1 MNKIFAAILT
11 ISLLAV
17 NAEAKKIKFD
27 YSVVNVPEE
36 GGVNFERIT
45 DDADCVLYTVNNR
58 TGIFGK
64 KKASGV
70 DWWVNP
76 QIAISPDGQ
85 KIAYI
90 NLKNGT
96 QNIMVKNAK
105 KGGAS
110 VQRTFRTAVEDFS
123 WSPDGTTLC
132 FTEVRN
138 GHHGIYLVNA
148 EQGSVVKQISGGN
161 DNDYGGVLSRDG
173 NTIFFHRREG
183 FQSYSIWSYD
193 RKTNLFSNYSRGMT
207 PVLIPGKDN
216 EIYCARFTDQKESEI
231 WRINFETGVEEIILS
246 QPGRSFTTPQL
257 SPDGKRL
264 LVTGTSVSEKDKAIN
279 TDIFVVRTDGTNLTQ
294 LTYHPGN
301 DMSAIWSPDGKYIYF
316 LSQRGSANRIFN
328 VWKMSFDL

>member
-110 VQRTFRTAVEDFS
+110 VQRTFRTARTSAGVPTVLLCVLLKYATDITAYILLMPSRDRWLNRFQEVMTMTMEVFFPAMEIPFSSTVERDFS
-123 WSPDGTTLC
+123 HTAYGAMTARPTFFPT
-132 FTEVRN
+132 
-138 GHHGIYLVNA
+138 ILVA
-148 EQGSVVKQISGGN
+148 
-161 DNDYGGVLSRDG
+161 
-173 NTIFFHRREG
+173 
-183 FQSYSIWSYD
+183 
-193 RKTNLFSNYSRGMT
+193 
-207 PVLIPGKDN
+207 
-216 EIYCARFTDQKESEI
+216 
-231 WRINFETGVEEIILS
+231 
-246 QPGRSFTTPQL
+246 
-257 SPDGKRL
+257 
-264 LVTGTSVSEKDKAIN
+264 
-279 TDIFVVRTDGTNLTQ
+279 
-294 LTYHPGN
+294 
-301 DMSAIWSPDGKYIYF
+301 
-316 LSQRGSANRIFN
+316 
-328 VWKMSFDL
+328 

>member
-1 MNKIFAAILT
+1 M
-11 ISLLAV
+11 
-17 NAEAKKIKFD
+17 
-27 YSVVNVPEE
+27 
-36 GGVNFERIT
+36 
-45 DDADCVLYTVNNR
+45 LYTVNNR

-173 NTIFFHRREG
+173 NTIFFHRGEG

-257 SPDGKRL
+257 SPDGKWL